1 MRSEIVHLT
10 LKFLGDTDESLI
22 PQIVEAIVAAVDG
35 IPPFTIRLTGTG
47 AFPNLRRMNVLW
59 VGIEGGEPLVAIA
72 GRLEERLESL
82 GFPRE
87 RREFSLHVTVARVRG
102 GHGLDAVRAVL
113 GARARD
119 AFGAATVDRVRL
131 MKSVLTPQ
139 GPEYFTVEEV
149 PLR

>member
-1 MRSEIVHLT
+1 VRPEVVHLT

-35 IPPFTIRLTGTG
+35 IPPFSIRLIGTG
-47 AFPNLRRMNVLW
+47 AFPNLRRMTVLW
-59 VGIEGGEPLVAIA
+59 VGIEGGERLVAIA
-72 GRLEERLESL
+72 GRLEDRLESL

-87 RREFSLHVTVARVRG
+87 RREFSPHVTVARVRG

-113 GARARD
+113 GARSRD

-131 MKSVLTPQ
+131 MKSVLTPE
-139 GPEYFTVEEV
+139 GAEYFTLEEV